1 MQIGDMNRQ
10 EYASLFDKRVD
21 KIKECLLLEFKLF
34 KELRLCLKKDDI
46 NKLIADHIRIVRT
59 FEVKQ
64 ICEEVSR
71 LSDILGQIY
80 KLRRGFYSFRRIFW
94 NL

>member
-1 MQIGDMNRQ
+1 MNRQ

-71 LSDILGQIY
+71 LSDIFRANLQT
-80 KLRRGFYSFRRIFW
+80 KMGFLLFLKDFLEFIS